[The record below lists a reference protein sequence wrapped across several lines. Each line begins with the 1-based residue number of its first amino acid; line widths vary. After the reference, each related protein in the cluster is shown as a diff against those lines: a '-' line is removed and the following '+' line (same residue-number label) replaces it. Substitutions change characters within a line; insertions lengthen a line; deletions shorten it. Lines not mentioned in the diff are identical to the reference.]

1 MAQTAMVVG
10 LIGRYGWQY
19 LAIIYG
25 TLFILWLMIGIV
37 LNTILP
43 GSSPPLLMEIPPYRL
58 PHPKVLGGKKVWMRI
73 RVFLADAI
81 PYVLLGVLFVNLLHV
96 SGIIDSLSRVFAP
109 FLTGFLG
116 LPSEAIVALLM
127 GFYAKTWP

>member
-1 MAQTAMVVG
+1 MDANPC
-10 LIGRYGWQY
+10 
-19 LAIIYG
+19 
-25 TLFILWLMIGIV
+25 F
-37 LNTILP
+37 
-43 GSSPPLLMEIPPYRL
+43 S
-58 PHPKVLGGKKVWMRI
+58 
-73 RVFLADAI
+73 ADAI

-127 GFYAKTWP
+127 GFLRKDVAVGMLSPPLDFP